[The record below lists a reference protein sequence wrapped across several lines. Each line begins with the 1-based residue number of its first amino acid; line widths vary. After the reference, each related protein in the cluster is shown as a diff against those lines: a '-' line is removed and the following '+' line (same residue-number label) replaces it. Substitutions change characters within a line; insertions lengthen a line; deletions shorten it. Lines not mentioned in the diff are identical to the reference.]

1 MQGSS
6 VVETGPVPSAF
17 NLIPFVEKDLG
28 VLFFLRVFFFLFSF
42 PFYFG
47 LSSVFTKTRYLK
59 GQTMLK
65 VYRAACLDVIW
76 GTSHLGWEMEW

>member
-28 VLFFLRVFFFLFSF
+28 GFVLFEGLFFLPPPPFILAF
-42 PFYFG
+42 P
-47 LSSVFTKTRYLK
+47 LSSLRP
-59 GQTMLK
+59 
-65 VYRAACLDVIW
+65 DI
-76 GTSHLGWEMEW
+76 